1 MIHPLLILFLYYM
14 VAHQAVPVY
23 TKEPTLFVILN
34 QDAFT
39 YLGAWSQIAGCR
51 DDNLNEFHW
60 LLIFCKML
68 HRISSIAIYLIRENI
83 RFLWSDGERLMR
95 VCAISWQFELRIA
108 LLIFCRT
115 PYQLTLNTSQI
126 HLNIPRNSIAKCAFL
141 YLEWQRND
149 QILVSCDFHYFN
161 CNKYT

>member
-51 DDNLNEFHW
+51 DDNLHEFHW
-60 LLIFCKML
+60 LLIICKML
-68 HRISSIAIYLIRENI
+68 HIISLIAIYLIRENI
-83 RFLWSDGERLMR
+83 FSDQMENDWWGS
-95 VCAISWQFELRIA
+95 VQS
-108 LLIFCRT
+108 
-115 PYQLTLNTSQI
+115 
-126 HLNIPRNSIAKCAFL
+126 HGNSS
-141 YLEWQRND
+141 YE
-149 QILVSCDFHYFN
+149 
-161 CNKYT
+161 